1 MPPSEHSLTMLP
13 GGNFSSKPSAVSWG
27 PDRLDIIGITVNG
40 TMTHK
45 YWDGSNWQPDV
56 DQ

>member
-13 GGNFSSKPSAVSWG
+13 GGNFSSEPSAVSWR
-27 PDRLDIIGITVNG
+27 PDRLDVISITVNG

-45 YWDGSNWQPDV
+45 YWDDSNWQPDV

>member
-1 MPPSEHSLTMLP
+1 MLP